1 MGQLPPD
8 SPLTREILVNKIGL
22 LTQGE
27 TPDMLRELRIR
38 HFGTFE
44 YAEWNLHPAWTV
56 LTGETGAGKSLLIE
70 ALQCIAGERAQARW
84 FSPKS
89 PWTEVEAVWEVPR
102 HPQLRRVLEGLGLTE
117 EGDDATLVVRRR
129 IYTDGRQQVWLQGR
143 RSTLKN
149 LQAVMRLFLDIC
161 DQWGIARML
170 SSDVQRA
177 WLDTYGQHD
186 DLLRTVHRLARQIR
200 LHAKTLRAA
209 EAPETIRQRLTGMR
223 QEWQEL
229 MAADLKPGEDEEL
242 ERQFQL
248 LSRSLQ
254 IQEAV
259 EALVQDLQE
268 GDAPLI
274 QRVRHWQKTLEDL
287 ARWAPELA
295 GYGPTLDE
303 WRATAQALVFDLVR
317 LRDRAQWDPTEWQ
330 RVESRIGFLERLKR
344 KYRMDYAGLLAYR
357 DRLAQE
363 IEQLER
369 QLSQK
374 DELRAEV
381 ERLYQAYREAAAE
394 LHHRRVR
401 AAQRLSEVA
410 TEQVRRLALPD
421 AEIRVEVTEVPL
433 PETWSPDVTVH
444 ESGAD
449 RVVFQFRS
457 HGGLPL
463 LPLVQVA
470 SGGELARAVLA
481 LKTVVGRTAWPRT
494 VVFDEVEMGVGG
506 EALEAVG
513 QMLRAIAAFDQVV
526 TVTHWPQL
534 AAMADDHWQ
543 VLKETRAGETVLT
556 LRALTPA
563 ERVQEIIRM
572 LGGQAVAPTVRAHAE
587 ALLERFRKIS

>member
-1 MGQLPPD
+1 
-8 SPLTREILVNKIGL
+8 
-22 LTQGE
+22 
-27 TPDMLRELRIR
+27 MLKEVRIR
-38 HFGTFE
+38 HFGPFA
-44 YAEWNLHPAWTV
+44 YAEWTPHPAWTV

-70 ALQCIAGERAQARW
+70 ALQCIAGERVQARW
-84 FSPKS
+84 FSPQS

-102 HPQLRRVLEGLGLTE
+102 HPQLRRFLQGLGLTD
-117 EGDDATLVVRRR
+117 EGDDSTLVVQRR

-170 SSDVQRA
+170 SVDVQRA
-177 WLDTYGQHD
+177 WLDAYGSPD
-186 DLLRTVHRLARQIR
+186 DLLQTVRRLARRIR
-200 LHAKTLRAA
+200 QHARTL
-209 EAPETIRQRLTGMR
+209 RQRLTGMR

-229 MAADLKPGEDEEL
+229 TAADLKPGEDEEL

-259 EALVQDLQE
+259 EALVQELQE
-268 GDAPLI
+268 GETPFI

-295 GYGPTLDE
+295 GYAPTLDE

-317 LRDRAQWDPTEWQ
+317 LRDRAQWDPAEWQ
-330 RVESRIGFLERLKR
+330 RVESRLSLLEHLKR

-381 ERLYQAYREAAAE
+381 ERLYRAYREAAVE
-394 LHHRRVR
+394 LHHARVR

-421 AEIRVEVTEVPL
+421 AEIRVEVTETPL
-433 PETWSPDVTVH
+433 PETWSPEVAVH
-444 ESGAD
+444 EAGAD

-457 HGGLPL
+457 HGGLPF

-481 LKTVVGRTAWPRT
+481 LKTVIGRTAWPRT
-494 VVFDEVEMGVGG
+494 VVFDEVDMGVGG

-513 QMLRAIAAFDQVV
+513 QMLRTVAAFDQVI

-543 VLKETRAGETVLT
+543 VLKETQAGETVLT

-563 ERVQEIIRM
+563 ERVQEIVRM

-587 ALLERFRKIS
+587 ALLQRFRKIS